1 MLISKDDIADRNFH
15 ITNINAIDM
24 HVGKRLRLRH
34 PLCGISQEQL
44 GAELSVTSQQV
55 QKLERGANQISA
67 SQLLDISQI
76 LEVPISYFFND
87 MLDFIMCSS
96 PRWISRNDSVGAL
109 NGDQIKD
116 PTAWLETLEL
126 VQTYYTIGKPAVR
139 KRVAE
144 MVKSIATTL
153 DGE

>member
-1 MLISKDDIADRNFH
+1 MTD
-15 ITNINAIDM
+15 NATKSVSLEKLSFEDAL
-24 HVGKRLRLRH
+24 KELE
-34 PLCGISQEQL
+34 GIVAS
-44 GAELSVTSQQV
+44 
-55 QKLERGANQISA
+55 LERGANQISA

-76 LEVPISYFFND
+76 LEVLISYFFDD
-87 MLDFIMCSS
+87 MLDGILCSS

-139 KRVAE
+139 KRIAE
-144 MVKSIATTL
+144 MVKSIATAL
-153 DGE
+153 AGE